1 MDGKRATR
9 GARIWLQSSERMS
22 EEGDQAGGDGSS
34 ALLAMVA
41 SAPLLDNSKVRKL
54 TLEWTQLW
62 RYERNN
68 EEQTTIL

>member
-41 SAPLLDNSKVRKL
+41 SAPLLKCHR
-54 TLEWTQLW
+54 
-62 RYERNN
+62 
-68 EEQTTIL
+68 